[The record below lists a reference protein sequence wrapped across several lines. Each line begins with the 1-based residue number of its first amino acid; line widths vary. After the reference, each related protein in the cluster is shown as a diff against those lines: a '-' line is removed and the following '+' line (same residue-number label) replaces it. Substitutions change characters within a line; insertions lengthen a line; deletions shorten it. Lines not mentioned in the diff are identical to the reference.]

1 MKSIDIKKKL
11 KLYLPFSKAG
21 IKIELAYKAQIVMWI
36 VISFI
41 QTFFVLF
48 LYNAIYR
55 NSPDGMDSV
64 INGFTF
70 YDMVLYMITSF
81 FFSFVMGGGDTSY
94 DIYTDIKEGTIANT
108 LTKPV
113 SYRLRHLFT
122 YLGVFVFDYAI
133 IIIPF
138 LGAVYGIFIALGL
151 LKVTAGTFI
160 MNVMFFILFSML
172 AGLINNA
179 VSYFVGMLVFF
190 TDHLFGLNMARNAL
204 QGFLGGQMVPLA
216 YMGALGVAFS
226 YTPFAFMN
234 SVPVLIIM
242 GKLEITQ
249 ILKYLVIV
257 LVWITLIE
265 LVNRLIFKHALRKIT
280 VQGG

>member
-1 MKSIDIKKKL
+1 MKNIKNKL

-55 NSPDGMDSV
+55 NSPDGMNSV

-81 FFSFVMGGGDTSY
+81 FFSFVMGGGDTSF
-94 DIYTDIKEGTIANT
+94 DIWTDIKEGTIANT

-122 YLGVFVFDYAI
+122 YFGVLIFDYVV

-138 LGAVYGIFIALGL
+138 LTVVYGIFIGLGFL
-151 LKVTAGTFI
+151 QVEFWKFVTNIFC
-160 MNVMFFILFSML
+160 FILFSIL
-172 AGLINNA
+172 AGFINNA
-179 VSYFVGMLVFF
+179 ISYFVGMLVFF
-190 TDHLFGLNMARNAL
+190 TDHLFGLNMARSAL

-234 SVPVLIIM
+234 SVPVLKIM
-242 GKLEITQ
+242 GKLEIHS
-249 ILKYLVIV
+249 ILIYLCIA
-257 LVWITLIE
+257 LLWIGIIE
-265 LVNRLIFKHALRKIT
+265 LVNHLIFKHALRKIT

>member
-1 MKSIDIKKKL
+1 MKNIKKIL
-11 KLYLPFSKAG
+11 NLYLPFSKAG

-55 NSPDGMDSV
+55 NSPDGMNSV

-94 DIYTDIKEGTIANT
+94 DIWTDIKEGTIANT

-122 YLGVFVFDYAI
+122 YFGVLVFDYAVI
-133 IIIPF
+133 IVPF
-138 LGAVYGIFIALGL
+138 MTIVYGIFIGFGL
-151 LKVTAGTFI
+151 MQVEPLHFI
-160 MNVMFFILFSML
+160 VNVLFFILFSIL
-172 AGLINNA
+172 AGFINNA
-179 VSYFVGMLVFF
+179 ISYFVGMLVFY
-190 TDHLFGLNMARNAL
+190 TDHLFGLNMARSAL

-234 SVPVLIIM
+234 SVPVLTIM
-242 GKLEITQ
+242 GKLDLTNVVVYLCIA
-249 ILKYLVIV
+249 IL
-257 LVWITLIE
+257 WIGIIE
-265 LVNRLIFKHALRKIT
+265 LVNHLIFKYALRKIT

>member
-1 MKSIDIKKKL
+1 MKSIKNKL

-41 QTFFVLF
+41 QCFFVLF
-48 LYNAIYR
+48 LYQAIYR
-55 NSPDGMDSV
+55 NSENGLDSV

-81 FFSFVMGGGDTSY
+81 FFSFIMGAGDTSY
-94 DIYTDIKEGTIANT
+94 EIWTDIKEGTIANT

-122 YLGVFVFDYAI
+122 YFGVLVFDYII

-138 LGAVYGIFIALGL
+138 LSIVYGIFIGLGL
-151 LKVTAGTFI
+151 I
-160 MNVMFFILFSML
+160 QINVWKFILNVVFFVVFSIL
-172 AGLINNA
+172 AGFINNA
-179 VSYFVGMLVFF
+179 VSYFVGMLVFY

-216 YMGALGVAFS
+216 YMGTLGVAFS
-226 YTPFAFMN
+226 FTPFAFMN
-234 SVPVLIIM
+234 SVPVLTIM
-242 GKLEITQ
+242 GKLNVND
-249 ILKYLVIV
+249 ILLYLCIA
-257 LVWITLIE
+257 LLWILIIE
-265 LVNRLIFKHALRKIT
+265 SVNHFIFKRALRKIT

>member
-1 MKSIDIKKKL
+1 MKNIKKKL

-21 IKIELAYKAQIVMWI
+21 IKIELSYKAQIVMWI
-36 VISFI
+36 IISFI
-41 QTFFVLF
+41 QVFFVLF
-48 LYNAIYR
+48 LYQAIYR
-55 NSPDGMDSV
+55 NSPDGMSSV

-81 FFSFVMGGGDTSY
+81 FFSFVMGAGDTSF
-94 DIYTDIKEGTIANT
+94 DIWNDIREGTIANT

-122 YLGVFVFDYAI
+122 YLGVLVFDYI
-133 IIIPF
+133 VIIIPF
-138 LGAVYGIFIALGL
+138 LSIVYGIFIGMGFVKISVLR
-151 LKVTAGTFI
+151 FI
-160 MNVMFFILFSML
+160 LNVIFFIIFSVL
-172 AGLINNA
+172 AGFINNA
-179 VSYFVGMLVFF
+179 VSYFVGMLVFY

-216 YMGALGVAFS
+216 YMGTLGVIFS

-234 SVPVLIIM
+234 SIPVLTIM
-242 GKLEITQ
+242 GKLDITN
-249 ILKYLVIV
+249 ILIYLGIA
-257 LVWITLIE
+257 LLWILLIE
-265 LVNRLIFKHALRKIT
+265 VINKMIFKHALKKIT

>member
-1 MKSIDIKKKL
+1 MKSIKKL
-11 KLYLPFSKAG
+11 IKLYLPFSKAG

-36 VISFI
+36 LISFV

-55 NSPDGMDSV
+55 NSPEGMNST

-70 YDMVLYMITSF
+70 YDMVLYLITSF
-81 FFSFVMGGGDTSY
+81 FFSFIMGAGDTSY
-94 DIYTDIKEGTIANT
+94 DIWTDIKEGTIANT

-122 YLGVFVFDYAI
+122 YFGVLVFDFAI

-138 LGAVYGIFIALGL
+138 LGIVYGIFIGLGL
-151 LKVTAGTFI
+151 LEI
-160 MNVMFFILFSML
+160 HILQFILNILFFLLFSIV

-179 VSYFVGMLVFF
+179 VSYFVGMLVFY
-190 TDHLFGLNMARNAL
+190 TDHLFGLNMARTAL

-216 YMGALGVAFS
+216 YMGMLGVVFS

-234 SVPVLIIM
+234 SIPVLTIM
-242 GKLEITQ
+242 GKLDIAN
-249 ILKYLVIV
+249 ILKYLVIAI
-257 LVWITLIE
+257 LWIIVIE
-265 LVNRLIFKHALRKIT
+265 FINHRIFKHALKKIT

>member
-1 MKSIDIKKKL
+1 MKSIKNKL
-11 KLYLPFSKAG
+11 NLYLPFSKAG

-36 VISFI
+36 FISFI

-48 LYNAIYR
+48 LYQAIYR
-55 NSPDGMDSV
+55 NSPDGMNSV
-64 INGFTF
+64 INGFSF

-81 FFSFVMGGGDTSY
+81 FFSFVMGSGDTSY

-122 YLGVFVFDYAI
+122 YFGVVTFDYAV

-138 LGAVYGIFIALGL
+138 LSIVYGIFIGTGL
-151 LKVTAGTFI
+151 LQVNVIWFI
-160 MNVMFFILFSML
+160 ANAIFFVIFSIL
-172 AGLINNA
+172 AGFINNA
-179 VSYFVGMLVFF
+179 VSYFVGMLVFY

-204 QGFLGGQMVPLA
+204 QGFLGGQMIPLA

-226 YTPFAFMN
+226 YTPFAFLN
-234 SVPVLIIM
+234 SVPVLTLM
-242 GKLEITQ
+242 GKLEISG
-249 ILKYLVIV
+249 ILLYLAIA
-257 LVWITLIE
+257 LFWIAAIE
-265 LVNRLIFKHALRKIT
+265 TVNHLIFKHALKKIT

>member
-1 MKSIDIKKKL
+1 MKNIKNKL

-21 IKIELAYKAQIVMWI
+21 IKIELAYKAQIAMWI
-36 VISFI
+36 IISFI
-41 QTFFVLF
+41 QCFFVLF
-48 LYNAIYR
+48 LYQAIYR
-55 NSPDGMDSV
+55 NSPEGLNSV

-81 FFSFVMGGGDTSY
+81 FFSFIMGAGDTSY
-94 DIYTDIKEGTIANT
+94 EIWTDIKEGTIANT

-122 YLGVFVFDYAI
+122 YFGVLVFDYAI

-138 LGAVYGIFIALGL
+138 LSVVYGIFIGLGIL
-151 LKVTAGTFI
+151 QINAWKFVL
-160 MNVMFFILFSML
+160 NILFFVIFSII
-172 AGLINNA
+172 AGFINNA
-179 VSYFVGMLVFF
+179 VSYFVGMLVFY

-216 YMGALGVAFS
+216 YMGTLGIAFS
-226 YTPFAFMN
+226 FTPFAFMN
-234 SVPVLIIM
+234 SVPVLTIM
-242 GKLEITQ
+242 GKLNIND
-249 ILKYLVIV
+249 ILLYLCIA
-257 LVWITLIE
+257 LIWIFIIE
-265 LVNRLIFKHALRKIT
+265 LVNHFIFKRALRKIT